1 MLLGVAIGA
10 TPILGAATLA
20 QDLPPAPVLAQAET
34 DPMERQMFEQAAQSG
49 DPARINAFLRAY
61 PDSPLVRSLLVNL
74 PPETLQFLESSA
86 LLQVS
91 PAVVRSLPI
100 ALRQSLGLP
109 APSGF
114 GTPASSGTGTSVI
127 DTYAG

>member
-1 MLLGVAIGA
+1 MLGVAIGA
-10 TPILGAATLA
+10 TPILGAVTLA
-20 QDLPPAPVLAQAET
+20 QDLPPAPVLAQAEI
-34 DPMERQMFEQAAQSG
+34 DPLERQMFEQAAQSG

-74 PPETLQFLESSA
+74 PPETLQFIERSA
-86 LLQVS
+86 LSLVG

-114 GTPASSGTGTSVI
+114 GTPGSSGSESVTT